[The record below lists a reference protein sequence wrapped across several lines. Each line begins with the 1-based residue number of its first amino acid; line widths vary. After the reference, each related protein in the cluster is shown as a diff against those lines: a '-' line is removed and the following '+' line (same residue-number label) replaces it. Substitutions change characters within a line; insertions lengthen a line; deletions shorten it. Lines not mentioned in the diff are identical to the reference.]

1 VEYLSYYF
9 LCNFFSVFSCFA
21 LSKVEA
27 DFALFQFIF
36 FSHWIWFWYSISSTV
51 TVTIDWQA
59 QSHAMDAFR
68 KQASKIREQ
77 VVKQQQV
84 SIFNSLAHPFF
95 KFAFFFL
102 LTLNIIIF
110 FTIPHLGRWEFPKL
124 KMGFHITIHC
134 SQMHLKNGFFIFI
147 FFIGDVWVE
156 FRISEIKN
164 QDAVFL
170 FSWTVLLLLLYLWC
184 CRAWCF
190 TSYFCECCVI

>member
-1 VEYLSYYF
+1 VEYLSYYYF
-9 LCNFFSVFSCFA
+9 LCNFFSVFSWLRSVSVYF
-21 LSKVEA
+21 
-27 DFALFQFIF
+27 LFSLDLILVFYF
-36 FSHWIWFWYSISSTV
+36 FYCHC
-51 TVTIDWQA
+51 DNWQA